1 MSQSKFL
8 ETVNIANRVLAQKC
22 DDEVLT
28 ILHNLAGFMRTKPD
42 SMKRT
47 ALMFACLQTLITK
60 TLGYKAYNTQLLAG
74 YYLKDSKVVELKTG
88 EGKTLA
94 SIFPVLV
101 KVLMGNVCH
110 LATVNDYLAQRDQE
124 WARPI
129 GNLLNVSLG
138 LIQSGSPLSYRAQ
151 AYAKNVTYMN
161 TSEVGF
167 DQMRDTLCV
176 NTIDQIQSKLDY
188 ILIDEI
194 DSVLIDSARTPL
206 LLSGQRR
213 ETTQQGW
220 VEVNQLWYAD
230 ELVRV
235 LRLGED
241 FEVNSKQK
249 SVYLTPSGLAIIE
262 SVLGIPDIYSQSTP
276 WVSRILNSLKARL
289 FYQNQI
295 DYITKAQDQEIILLD
310 QITGRALPGRRWSEG
325 LHQAVEAKEGFYARG
340 EPDII
345 ASTTYQ
351 NVFSCYASVAGMS
364 GTVAQAAD
372 EFDQIYGLTV
382 ALLPTNRPSMTTK
395 LPALIYSNELTKC
408 RGLVTECRLAQLQDE
423 SPMLVAT
430 LDIERSELI
439 SELFAYNHICH
450 QLLNARPERAF
461 SEAEIVSQA
470 GRRNMVTV
478 STNMAGRGTD
488 ILLGGNSQACLK
500 SLEHGFFTRPYW
512 AAPFVTEHH
521 DRPDFPQH
529 CLAAG
534 SRFRTAKASRDL
546 FLRKIW
552 RLSRQP
558 LLGGLSRFSLN
569 IPLWSLSCAEREFVR
584 RAGGLYVLCSEK
596 SESGRVD
603 QQLLGRT
610 GRQGD
615 PGQFR
620 FILSLEDK
628 IVRQVGLTG
637 TGLVDEFLQGADP
650 LDNSALYGL
659 FIQAQTKVESLFA
672 SVRQQTFK
680 DQTILN
686 YYKSQVLT
694 DRQGVVRDKVVAN
707 WILLVFS
714 TAYRRDGTFLDVPSL
729 EQLWLC
735 YDSRRALTT
744 LWYSENI
751 AQYLERFLLLN
762 LLDASW
768 RQFQEVFLALKKGLV
783 WKNWGRRD
791 LLTGYI
797 DASQRYFASQAQ
809 HYQETLALSLD

>member
-1 MSQSKFL
+1 MPPSKFL
-8 ETVNIANRVLAQKC
+8 ETVNIANRVLAHRS

-28 ILHNLAGFMRTKPD
+28 RLHHLAGFMRTKPD
-42 SMKRT
+42 SMTRT
-47 ALMFACLQTLITK
+47 ALTFACLQTLITT

-74 YYLKDSKVVELKTG
+74 YYLKESKVVELKTG

-94 SIFPVLV
+94 SIFPVLA

-129 GNLLNVSLG
+129 GNLLKVSLG

-151 AYAKNVTYMN
+151 AYSKNVTYMN

-167 DQMRDTLCV
+167 DQMRDTLCL

-206 LLSGQRR
+206 LLSGRGR
-213 ETTQQGW
+213 ETHEQGW
-220 VEVNQLWYAD
+220 REVNQLWYAD

-235 LRLGED
+235 LRLGQD
-241 FEVNSKQK
+241 FEVNTKQK
-249 SVYLTPSGLAIIE
+249 SVYLTPSGIAMIE
-262 SVLGIPDIYSQSTP
+262 SVLGIPDIYAQSTP
-276 WVSRILNSLKARL
+276 WISRILNSLKARL
-289 FYQNQI
+289 FYQHNI
-295 DYITKAQDQEIILLD
+295 DYITKAQGQEIILLD

-325 LHQAVEAKEGFYARG
+325 LHQAVEAKEGFYARL

-351 NVFSCYASVAGMS
+351 NVFSSYASVAGMS

-372 EFDQIYGLTV
+372 EFDQIYGLKV
-382 ALLPTNRPSMTTK
+382 ALLPTNRPSMTTE
-395 LPALIYSNELTKC
+395 LPALIYSSELAKC
-408 RGLVTECRLAQLQDE
+408 RGLVTECRLGQLQTE

-439 SELFAYNHICH
+439 SELFAYNNICH

-500 SLEHGFFTRPYW
+500 SLEHGFFTRPYRTV
-512 AAPFVTEHH
+512 PVSTGHH
-521 DRPDFPQH
+521 ARSDFHNH
-529 CLAAG
+529 CLAVGWSATDG
-534 SRFRTAKASRDL
+534 RDL

-558 LLGGLSRFSLN
+558 FLGSLSRFSLN

-584 RAGGLYVLCSEK
+584 GAGGLYVLCSEK

-620 FILSLEDK
+620 FLLSLEDK
-628 IVRQVGLTG
+628 ILRQVGLTG
-637 TGLVDEFLQGADP
+637 TGLVDGFLQGADP

-659 FIQAQTKVESLFA
+659 FMQAQTKVESLFA
-672 SVRQQTFK
+672 GVRQQTFK

-694 DRQGVVRDKVVAN
+694 DRQGVLRDKVVAN

-714 TAYRRDGTFLDVPSL
+714 NAYRREGTLLDVPSL

-735 YDSRRALTT
+735 YDSRRSLTS
-744 LWYSENI
+744 LWYSDNI
-751 AQYLERFLLLN
+751 AQYLERFLILN
-762 LLDASW
+762 LLDTSW

-797 DASQRYFASQAQ
+797 DASQRYFASQAK
-809 HYQETLALSLD
+809 HYQETLVLSLD